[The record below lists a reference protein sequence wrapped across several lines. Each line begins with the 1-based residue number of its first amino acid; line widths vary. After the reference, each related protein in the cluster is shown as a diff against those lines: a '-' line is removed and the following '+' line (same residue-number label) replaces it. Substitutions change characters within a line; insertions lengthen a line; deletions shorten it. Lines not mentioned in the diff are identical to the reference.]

1 LSRFA
6 AFEEDGGVEEFSVP
20 AEVGVL
26 IVDDQP
32 PFRSVARSL
41 VSTIKGWRVVGEAES
56 GEDAVIVAAH
66 EHPQVVLMDINMP
79 GISGLEAT
87 RQIVAHDPTV
97 RVVLLSTYAA
107 ADLPVDALDCGA
119 IAYVHKEDLS
129 PKLLRATLDPVS

>member
-1 LSRFA
+1 
-6 AFEEDGGVEEFSVP
+6 VEEINVP

-41 VSTIKGWRVVGEAES
+41 VSTIKGWRVVAEVES
-56 GEDAVIVAAH
+56 GEEAVIAAAE
-66 EHPQVVLMDINMP
+66 EHPDVVLMDINMP

-87 RQIVAHDPTV
+87 RQIVAHDPAV

-107 ADLPVDALDCGA
+107 TDLPVDALECGA

-129 PKLLRATLDPVS
+129 PKLLRETLAPVS

>member
-1 LSRFA
+1 M
-6 AFEEDGGVEEFSVP
+6 EEPREP
-20 AEVGVL
+20 AGVGVL
-26 IVDDQP
+26 IVDDQS

-56 GEDAVIVAAH
+56 GEDAVLAAARAR
-66 EHPQVVLMDINMP
+66 PDVVLMDINMP

-97 RVVLLSTYAA
+97 RVVLLSTYAVG
-107 ADLPVDALDCGA
+107 DLPADALDCGA

-129 PKLLRATLDPVS
+129 PKLLRESLVAAS

>member
-1 LSRFA
+1 M
-6 AFEEDGGVEEFSVP
+6 EELREP
-20 AEVGVL
+20 AGVGVL
-26 IVDDQP
+26 IVDDQS

-56 GEDAVIVAAH
+56 GEEAVLAAARAR
-66 EHPQVVLMDINMP
+66 PDVVLMDINMP

-97 RVVLLSTYAA
+97 RVVLLSTYAVG
-107 ADLPVDALDCGA
+107 DLPADALDCGA

-129 PKLLRATLDPVS
+129 PKLLRESLVAAS